1 MNLRSSLKSSLVA
14 FLEHRAA
21 PTIMLL
27 GTFVLVM
34 LVKTPHIFLTPRLW
48 AEEGTRYLNSFQTLG
63 ATDSMLLVVN
73 ANYQFLLNL
82 IVLIASRLP
91 MAWAAHVTTYV
102 SFAVAILVAY
112 QLQVFAREFALQRYV
127 ALLLVLMW
135 ALLAHTYE
143 VFATATNL
151 QWVCSI
157 SVLLLCTSSL
167 SSRSKG
173 SRYFVYGWVV
183 ACGLTG
189 VASCVLALGF
199 FLRTLLDK
207 SRPHLVIGILLTVC
221 SVLQLWIIATHETIV
236 PRSFTRDIELLVL
249 PTLLNTIAEPLIGA
263 RQEEQLVNAIQ
274 PGVEGAGA
282 VKIVLETATT
292 SVIVFLTLALRNCAR
307 NRRVAFLV
315 VVVLWAFASVIY
327 TFGAIGDPRT
337 LLLLWSGARYYLLG
351 AVAFGLMLALATGA
365 SNGYARTAAI
375 WMLSFLVVISAVD
388 IIMPSSLRYLYSHG
402 GPSWSAEL
410 ARCGAQRPC
419 RVKIWPHSDIW
430 TVDLLR

>member
-1 MNLRSSLKSSLVA
+1 MTLRVSLKPSSIA

-21 PTIMLL
+21 LTIMLL

-34 LVKTPHIFLTPRLW
+34 FLKTPHIFLSPRLW
-48 AEEGTRYLNSFQTLG
+48 AEEGTKYLNPFQTLG
-63 ATDSMLLVVN
+63 VTDSMLLVVN

-112 QLQVFAREFALQRYV
+112 QLQVFAREFALRRYV
-127 ALLLVLMW
+127 ALLLVLTW

-167 SSRSKG
+167 GSRSKW
-173 SRYFVYGWVV
+173 SRYFIYGWVV

-189 VASCVLALGF
+189 VASCVLAPGF
-199 FLRTLLDK
+199 FIRALLDK
-207 SRPHLVIGILLTVC
+207 SRPHFVIGVLLTAC
-221 SVLQLWIIATHETIV
+221 SMFQLWIITTHETTV

-249 PTLLNTIAEPLIGA
+249 PTLLNTIAEPLIGS

-274 PGVEGAGA
+274 PGVPGAGVA
-282 VKIVLETATT
+282 KIILEVSTI
-292 SVIVFLTLALRNCAR
+292 SIIVFLALSLWRGAR
-307 NRRVAFLV
+307 NRRVAFLIV
-315 VVVLWAFASVIY
+315 VILWALASVIY
-327 TFGAIGDPRT
+327 TFGAIGDPKT

-351 AVAFGLMLALATGA
+351 AVAFCLMLALATEA
-365 SNGYARTAAI
+365 SSRYARIAA
-375 WMLSFLVVISAVD
+375 LSILSLSVAISAAD
-388 IIMPSSLRYLYSHG
+388 IIMPSPLRYLYSHG

-410 ARCGAQRPC
+410 ARCGPERPC
-419 RVKIWPHSDIW
+419 RVKIWPGSDIW